1 MSSSVAVR
9 RLAEPWRITVCL
21 GVFGFLALGVAT
33 HSFRAYHLFM
43 LFAIPGAIV
52 AAERG
57 RRFFLDWAPLVAT
70 WLVYD
75 RFRLIHSWLLS
86 RVSVEAPYRVEQWL
100 FGWLSGGVTPPHAAR
115 AWLAAN
121 AASPVW
127 QAVALA
133 AQGVYF
139 AHIFV
144 YPALFLAWW
153 LRGMSRPRDRERF
166 TRHVRAFTVVNL
178 LGFAL
183 YLLIPAAP
191 PWWVSLHGFATPT
204 VDLVASANLAAAMD
218 GALIRNTITT
228 APNWFAAVPS
238 LHGAYPVLLF
248 LLAWRERAR
257 MRWLVAIGAWGAAMW
272 YATVALNQHYV
283 VDLLAGA
290 VVAAAAVWI
299 SDRLEGWGILGRG
312 GESCEGRDSHRS

>member
-1 MSSSVAVR
+1 MSASLAVR
-9 RLAEPWRITVCL
+9 RLAEPWRITICL
-21 GVFGFLALGVAT
+21 GVFAFLALGIAT
-33 HSFRAYHLFM
+33 RSFRVYHLFM
-43 LFAIPGAIV
+43 LLAIPGAIV

-57 RRFFLDWAPLVAT
+57 RQFFLDWAPLAT
-70 WLVYD
+70 TWIVYD
-75 RFRLIHSWLLS
+75 RFRLIQSWLLS

-100 FGWLSGGVTPPHAAR
+100 FGWLSNGLTPPHAAR
-115 AWLAAN
+115 AWLAAH

-127 QAVALA
+127 HAVAVA
-133 AQGVYF
+133 AQGVYV

-153 LRGMSRPRDRERF
+153 FRGRSHARDRERF

-183 YLLIPAAP
+183 YLLVPVAP
-191 PWWVSLHGFATPT
+191 PWWVSVNGFATPT
-204 VDLVASANLAAAMD
+204 TDLVATVNIAAAMD
-218 GALIRNTITT
+218 GELIRRTITT

-257 MRWLVAIGAWGAAMW
+257 ARWLVTIAAWGVAMW
-272 YATVALNQHYV
+272 GATVLLNQHYI

-290 VVAAAAVWI
+290 AVAGAALWI
-299 SDRLEGWGILGRG
+299 SERLPGWSILPRG
-312 GESCEGRDSHRS
+312 GGPCEGRELRRS

>member
-1 MSSSVAVR
+1 
-9 RLAEPWRITVCL
+9 
-21 GVFGFLALGVAT
+21 
-33 HSFRAYHLFM
+33 
-43 LFAIPGAIV
+43 
-52 AAERG
+52 
-57 RRFFLDWAPLVAT
+57 
-70 WLVYD
+70 
-75 RFRLIHSWLLS
+75 
-86 RVSVEAPYRVEQWL
+86 
-100 FGWLSGGVTPPHAAR
+100 
-115 AWLAAN
+115 
-121 AASPVW
+121 
-127 QAVALA
+127 
-133 AQGVYF
+133 
-139 AHIFV
+139 
-144 YPALFLAWW
+144 
-153 LRGMSRPRDRERF
+153 
-166 TRHVRAFTVVNL
+166 
-178 LGFAL
+178 
-183 YLLIPAAP
+183 
-191 PWWVSLHGFATPT
+191 
-204 VDLVASANLAAAMD
+204 MD